1 MSILK
6 AFGMGKNILA
16 EKIQEEVSSY
26 MDYLASLNGEPTYIN
41 YMTHISIA
49 NIISFISIGDRFEYD
64 DKQLQKLMH
73 NMNCLMTDQ
82 QNVGI
87 LNFIPWLT
95 YLPGDVFLAKRVTS
109 NTQKIMQLLMK
120 FIQQKKRNIE
130 DSSEVCN
137 LIDAYILEKNKKIQ
151 AGLATTMDDDSL
163 NRIMFDLFLAGTETT
178 SSTINWCLL
187 YMLHFP
193 EVREKVY
200 AEMKDKIGTDR
211 TPTIHD
217 KTKLTYLNA
226 VIAETLRLTSIV
238 PLSAPHLCSEE
249 VVIRGYT
256 LPKGTWILPNLDS
269 VLHDTAIWGK
279 DAMSFRPER
288 FIDDE
293 GKLQFPEQFIP
304 FSIGKRACLGEAMAK
319 MELFLF
325 LSSMLQRFQFLP
337 STPGILPDLKNQ
349 TGGVITARP
358 YRIRIVERHT
368 Q

>member
-137 LIDAYILEKNKKIQ
+137 LIDAYILDKNKKIQ
-151 AGLATTMDDDSL
+151 AGLATKMDDDSL

-325 LSSMLQRFQFLP
+325 LSSMLQRFQFLA

-358 YRIRIVERHT
+358 YRVRIVERHT